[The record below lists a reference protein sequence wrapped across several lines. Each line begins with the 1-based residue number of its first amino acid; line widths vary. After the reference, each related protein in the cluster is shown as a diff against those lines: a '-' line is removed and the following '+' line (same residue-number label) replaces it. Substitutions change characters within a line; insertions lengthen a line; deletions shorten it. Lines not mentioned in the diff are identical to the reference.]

1 MGNYLDMVNNAKADP
16 VAKTQPNENYAREI
30 MQLFSIGLWELNQ
43 DGTLVLDV
51 RRQSDPDV
59 LADRHHRDGERDDR
73 LDLLA
78 ALGGR
83 SVGRRRS
90 TTSST

>member
-43 DGTLVLDV
+43 DGTLVLDA

-73 LDLLA
+73 LDVLA
-78 ALGGR
+78 AVRADQVEVADQL
-83 SVGRRRS
+83 S
-90 TTSST
+90 SST